1 MMPRRILCPID
12 FSPGSEHAQ
21 RIAIR
26 LAHETN
32 APLALVHAW
41 SVPAVA
47 TATDMP
53 VASDSLQGLLDDAE
67 RGLTDALDEA
77 RRGGVTHIKAQLVSG
92 PAAERILE
100 LAEPTDL
107 IVMGTHG
114 RTGLA
119 RLLLGSVAETVV
131 RHARCSVLVARRHV
145 ASHFHHI
152 LVPVDFSDCSRRAL
166 DEAGELASRSGA
178 SVTLLHVLDPPEVY
192 RQDQDEDLQSTG
204 RLDDW
209 GDLVE
214 ARTARQVTRLMR
226 TGSPAPQV
234 LSTVAEDPSV
244 DLIVVGSHGRTGL
257 QRMLIGS
264 VAEKVMRH
272 ATRPVMIA
280 R

>member
-1 MMPRRILCPID
+1 MTPRRILCPID

-26 LAHETN
+26 LAHEAN
-32 APLALVHAW
+32 VPLAFVHAW
-41 SVPAVA
+41 SVP
-47 TATDMP
+47 
-53 VASDSLQGLLDDAE
+53 SDSLLANVDAVE

-77 RRGGVTHIKAQLVSG
+77 RRAGVTHIKAQLISG

-100 LAEPTDL
+100 LAESTDL

-114 RTGLA
+114 HTGLS
-119 RLLLGSVAETVV
+119 RLLLGSVAEKVV

-145 ASHFHHI
+145 ESPGFHHI

-166 DEAGELASRSGA
+166 EEAGELARRSGA
-178 SVTLLHVLDPPEVY
+178 AVTLLHVIDPPGVY
-192 RQDQDEDLQSTG
+192 GPDDDDLQSTG

-209 GDLVE
+209 GDLIE
-214 ARTARQVTRLMR
+214 ARTATQVTRLMR
-226 TGSPAPQV
+226 TGNPAPQV
-234 LSTVAEDPSV
+234 LSTAAEDPSV
-244 DLIVVGSHGRTGL
+244 DLIIVGSHGRTGL

-264 VAEKVMRH
+264 VAEKVLRH
-272 ATRPVMIA
+272 ATRPVMVA

>member
-1 MMPRRILCPID
+1 MTPRRILCPID
-12 FSPGSEHAQ
+12 FSSGSEHAQ

-26 LAHETN
+26 LAHEAN

-53 VASDSLQGLLDDAE
+53 LASDSLQGLLDDAE

-77 RRGGVTHIKAQLVSG
+77 RRAGVTHIKAQLVSG

-107 IVMGTHG
+107 IVMGTQAG
-114 RTGLA
+114 TGLA

-145 ASHFHHI
+145 ASPRFQHI

-178 SVTLLHVLDPPEVY
+178 SVTLLHVDRSTGGLCTRRTY
-192 RQDQDEDLQSTG
+192 FQSIG

-214 ARTARQVTRLMR
+214 ARTAKQVTRLMR
-226 TGSPAPQV
+226 TGNPAPRCCRRWRRIHR
-234 LSTVAEDPSV
+234 STSSSSA
-244 DLIVVGSHGRTGL
+244 
-257 QRMLIGS
+257 
-264 VAEKVMRH
+264 
-272 ATRPVMIA
+272 ATAGPA
-280 R
+280 CSGC

>member
-26 LAHETN
+26 LAHEAN

-53 VASDSLQGLLDDAE
+53 LAADSLQGLLDDAE
-67 RGLTDALDEA
+67 RGLADALDEA
-77 RRGGVTHIKAQLVSG
+77 RRAGVTHIKAQLVSG

-119 RLLLGSVAETVV
+119 RLLLGSVAENVM
-131 RHARCSVLVARRHV
+131 RHARCSVLVVRRHV
-145 ASHFHHI
+145 ESPRFHHI

-166 DEAGELASRSGA
+166 DEAGELARRSGA
-178 SVTLLHVLDPPEVY
+178 SVTLLHVIDPPEVY
-192 RQDQDEDLQSTG
+192 GEDDDLQSTG

-226 TGSPAPQV
+226 TGNPAPQV
-234 LSTVAEDPSV
+234 LSTVDEDPSV

-264 VAEKVMRH
+264 VAEGVMRH
-272 ATRPVMIA
+272 ATRPVMVA